1 MREIDMQRRASR
13 ANLGPANG
21 GGTRRGNLESAP
33 ARLRVERERRRARK
47 KRVVAIVGVTVL
59 VLLLASVG
67 GAYAWMKS
75 LESKMQAGITKD
87 KAAVDKQLA
96 TPEPAKAYNMLLLG
110 TDGRE
115 GEENYRTDT
124 ILVAH
129 VDPETKHI
137 WIISIPRDTK
147 VTIPGHGTNKIN
159 AAYTYGG
166 AALTIE
172 TVKNLTGMDI
182 NYYMEVDFEAF
193 KKAVDALGGV
203 WVDVPVAINDK
214 QADGTP
220 KKTASKIAAGYQLL
234 DGDHAL
240 TFVRARHQFSDQDF
254 SRMKNQQLFLK
265 ALADQIAQTQ
275 SITKIPGLVSGVA
288 PYITTSMSLTDMIK
302 AAKALMGAGS
312 SSIYTA
318 TLTGT
323 WKSPY
328 IYPDMAVMQKL
339 TDAIEAGVS
348 FDSTATAT
356 GAGTSAAV
364 SVKPAD
370 VSVTVRN
377 GSGISGVAKQAAS
390 ILQAQGF
397 PIANIGN
404 ANQNVYDQTLIVY
417 KTDKTQAELVS
428 QYLPTGTRLVESRGM
443 YTFTSDILVVV
454 GKDWDVSKVPST
466 PVKTN

>member
-1 MREIDMQRRASR
+1 MSVDSGAS
-13 ANLGPANG
+13 
-21 GGTRRGNLESAP
+21 RRGNLETAP
-33 ARLRVERERRRARK
+33 ARLRVERDRRKART
-47 KRVVAIVGVTVL
+47 KRTWTIVGVVLLVL
-59 VLLLASVG
+59 VLGSVG
-67 GAYAWMKS
+67 GAYAYIKH
-75 LESKMQAGITKD
+75 LESTMNAGIAKERP
-87 KAAVDKQLA
+87 AVDKQLV
-96 TPEPAKAYNMLLLG
+96 TVEPAKPYNLLLLG

-115 GEENYRTDT
+115 GEDSYRTDT
-124 ILVAH
+124 ILIAH

-159 AAYTYGG
+159 AAYSYGG

-182 NYYMEVDFEAF
+182 NYYMEVDFAAF
-193 KKAVDALGGV
+193 KKAVDSLGGV
-203 WVDVPVAINDK
+203 WIDVPVAINDK
-214 QADGTP
+214 QADGTAD
-220 KKTASKIAAGYQLL
+220 KRASKIAKGYQLL

-240 TFVRARHQFSDQDF
+240 TFVRARHQFTDQDF

-288 PYITTSMSLTDMIK
+288 PYITTSMSVTDMIK

-328 IYPDMAVMQKL
+328 IYPDMTVMKKL
-339 TDAIEAGVS
+339 TDSINAGVS
-348 FDSTATAT
+348 FDSTATV
-356 GAGTSAAV
+356 GAGTSTATEA
-364 SVKPAD
+364 KPAD
-370 VSVTVRN
+370 VTVTVRN

-417 KTDKTQAELVS
+417 KTDVGQANLVA
-428 QYLPTGTRLVESRGM
+428 QYLPAGTRIVESRGM
-443 YTFTSDILVVV
+443 YTFSSDILVVV
-454 GKDWDVSKVPST
+454 GKDWNIANVPST